1 MTTGLALLALLALIN
16 ALVWSALTLGG
27 AVGRYC
33 GRAARVRS
41 RDGAE

>member
-27 AVGRYC
+27 
-33 GRAARVRS
+33 RS
-41 RDGAE
+41 DDIAGEPRG